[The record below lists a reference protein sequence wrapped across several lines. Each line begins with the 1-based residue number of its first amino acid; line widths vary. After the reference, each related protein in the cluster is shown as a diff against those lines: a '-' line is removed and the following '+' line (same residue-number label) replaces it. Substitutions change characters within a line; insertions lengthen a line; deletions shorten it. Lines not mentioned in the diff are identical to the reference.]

1 MVSAGGRA
9 GQARRIHG
17 RRGDDYSGGMLRK
30 MAAGLVC
37 VAWGLWFGGLG
48 ALFLFVADLFAK
60 DRPTALNAAPEMFL
74 VWERYQLVI
83 AAAGLVGAV
92 AWRVLSGSVRVS
104 VIFSL
109 LAVAAVP
116 AALGPIFVTS
126 RMERLREEG
135 LASGEE
141 FKKLHG
147 ISMMV
152 YSGEVLVLLG
162 AGVALPWAMREGLE
176 RDGRDGG
183 STT

>member
-1 MVSAGGRA
+1 
-9 GQARRIHG
+9 
-17 RRGDDYSGGMLRK
+17 MLRK

-37 VAWGLWFGGLG
+37 LSWGLWFGGLG
-48 ALFLFVADLFAK
+48 ALFLFVADLFGR
-60 DRPTALNAAPEMFL
+60 DRPTALVAAPEMFL
-74 VWERYQLVI
+74 VWERYQLVV

-92 AWRVLSGSVRVS
+92 AWRVLSGSVRVT

-126 RMERLREEG
+126 RMEQLRQQG
-135 LASGEE
+135 LSSGEE

-162 AGVALPWAMREGLE
+162 AGVALPWAMREGLG
-176 RDGRDGG
+176 RDGRETG